1 LVSKDDK
8 TSSFTCRI
16 SSTTEGDQMR
26 ILRTALAPL
35 LALSLLGIAIGTA
48 AASVNAKV
56 HASAALPTIVIGNE
70 GFTESFIMQD
80 IYGDLLTNAGFK
92 VQLLAQASATRQEAL
107 PALEAGKIDV
117 LPDYAGSLLVDLAPK
132 DTMQAGTLAT
142 AESAL
147 KPILAIHG
155 ATVLPGTTGLDQ
167 NVFVVTDTTKAKYH
181 LTTISS
187 IKAHASSWIFGA
199 PTECSK
205 NYFCLPGLESV
216 YGLKFKQVKTLDDS
230 GPLSVTAL
238 KSGTAQ
244 VVELFSTDNIIT
256 SDKFYVLQDNLNLE
270 PADHLI
276 PVVRTSFDTPTVQK
290 ALASVNALLTTS
302 VLTQLDA
309 AVSGSSHPTPAA
321 VAEGFLVQEKL
332 IK

>member
-1 LVSKDDK
+1 MLGVS
-8 TSSFTCRI
+8 I
-16 SSTTEGDQMR
+16 S
-26 ILRTALAPL
+26 
-35 LALSLLGIAIGTA
+35 TA
-48 AASVNAKV
+48 AASVSVKV
-56 HASAALPTIVIGNE
+56 HATSSTLPTIIIGNE
-70 GFTESFIMQD
+70 GFTESYIMQD

-92 VQLLAQASATRQEAL
+92 VSLLAQASASRQEAI

-132 DTMQAGTLAT
+132 DTKQAGTLAT

-147 KPILAIHG
+147 KTILAMHG
-155 ATVLPGTTGLDQ
+155 AAVLPGTSGLDQ
-167 NVFVVTDTTKAKYH
+167 NVFVVTDATKAKYH

-199 PTECSK
+199 PPECSK

-216 YGLKFKQVKTLDDS
+216 YGLKFKQVTSTDES
-230 GPLSVTAL
+230 GPTTVTAL

-244 VVELFSTDNIIT
+244 MVELFSTDNIIST
-256 SDKFYVLQDNLNLE
+256 DKFYVLQDNLNLE

-276 PVVRTSFDTPTVQK
+276 PVVRTSFDTPAVQK

-309 AVSGSSHPTPAA
+309 APSGPSHPTPAA
-321 VAEGFLVQEKL
+321 VAQGFLLQEKL